1 MNTSEL
7 VEWQIRDENGLV
19 MPWWTHPF
27 LEVLKT
33 WDVSN
38 KNWLEFGGGRS
49 TAWLRSKAKWVD
61 TIDASEEWAQQ
72 SKIDCESNNLTNGE
86 LYVKTLADGVQG
98 TQYLFFDMIPNN
110 KQYDIISVDGI
121 WRYEC
126 LEWALNHFKGRSGII
141 IADNWHQ
148 DYVWISPPSEKI
160 MSKYEI
166 NVFVQPNHINHEG
179 NPWKTVYWKIDG

>member
-7 VEWQIRDENGLV
+7 VEWQIRDENVLV

-27 LEVLKT
+27 LDVLKT
-33 WDVSN
+33 WNVSD

-61 TIDASEEWAQQ
+61 TIDASEEWAHQ

-98 TQYLFFDMIPNN
+98 TQY
-110 KQYDIISVDGI
+110 
-121 WRYEC
+121 
-126 LEWALNHFKGRSGII
+126 
-141 IADNWHQ
+141 
-148 DYVWISPPSEKI
+148 
-160 MSKYEI
+160 
-166 NVFVQPNHINHEG
+166 
-179 NPWKTVYWKIDG
+179 